1 MVERFNR
8 TLEAMLST
16 VVSENQKTGIPGSL
30 CYDGLQISR
39 AREYRVFPAEL
50 LLGRQVILPLQFHLP
65 KTPDETIKSLNQYV
79 EELERRLM
87 TVHENARKHLKM
99 ASNKQKRLHDRRAFC
114 QTYQDGDL
122 IWLLNTTRKKG
133 ISPKLQRP
141 WVGPG
146 KVLKKLT
153 DVLYRVKMGPR
164 MRPKVVHHD
173 RLKAYRVTIPSMDP
187 KTRAGDGNQIV
198 STMSKLS

>member
-16 VVSENQKTGIPGSL
+16 VVSENQKDWDSWLPFVMMAYRSAEHESTGYS
-30 CYDGLQISR
+30 
-39 AREYRVFPAEL
+39 PAEL

-65 KTPDETIKSLNQYV
+65 KTPDETTKSLNQYV

-173 RLKAYRVTIPSMDP
+173 RLKAYTGDDP
-187 KTRAGDGNQIV
+187 LYG
-198 STMSKLS
+198 S